1 MDFVIDDTGLPCTAA
16 GVGGVFVPELIS
28 ITDICQDPDNLN
40 IIYIKVSI
48 QGVYAYT
55 PALII
60 KWEGQEHVFDSH
72 YIPNWKGESVESF
85 PINTMC
91 SSKTVTL
98 AYDIGSSIDNFNTL
112 SEFTVCLKFN
122 GSSDEIFENEIISDT
137 FKSSNPETQYVF
149 FKGITPTP
157 YKLFYDEITGKIKVQ
172 YIDMGD
178 APCLCAIN
186 CIKPTSDDYNLTTCT
201 DEIQEVTID
210 SNSIVGDPSNVT
222 ITFVDSI
229 GNTTNVEVNA
239 MLNVKPAKM
248 TALYMETPK
257 RINATFAYTSINGA
271 SIKESKVSYQVLK
284 YKNKSDNVKILK
296 DWSSDG
302 TSSFIDT
309 DVLPGNTYGYSVRFR
324 GEFGDVSKSSQWT
337 TVLI

>member
-1 MDFVIDDTGLPCTAA
+1 MSFVIDDTGLPCTAA
-16 GVGGVFVPELIS
+16 GVGGVFVPESIS

-40 IIYIKVSI
+40 IIYIKVGI
-48 QGVYAYT
+48 QGVYSYT
-55 PALII
+55 PTLTI
-60 KWEGQEHVFDSH
+60 KWEDKEHVFDSH
-72 YIPNWKGESVESF
+72 YIPSWNGESVESF

-122 GSSDEIFENEIISDT
+122 GSSEDIFENQIISDT
-137 FKSSNPETQYVF
+137 FQSSNPEVEYQFY
-149 FKGITPTP
+149 KGLSPVP
-157 YKLFYDEITGKIKVQ
+157 YKLFYDESTGKIKVQ

-178 APCLCAIN
+178 TPCLCSIN
-186 CIKPTSDDYNLTTCT
+186 CVKPTSDDYNLTTCS

-210 SNSIVGDPSNVT
+210 SNSIVGDPSNAT
-222 ITFVDSI
+222 ITFIDSI
-229 GNTTNVEVNA
+229 GNITNIDINA

-248 TALYMETPK
+248 TALKLETPN
-257 RINATFAYTSINGA
+257 RVNATFVHTSIYGA
-271 SIKESKVSYQVLK
+271 SINKEKVSYQVLR
-284 YKNKSDNVKILK
+284 YKNNSDSIKILK

-302 TSSFIDT
+302 TDSFIDT
-309 DVLPGNTYGYSVRFR
+309 DVLPGNTYGYSVRFK
-324 GEFGDVSKSSQWT
+324 GEFGDVSRTSQWA